1 MKLINLSYRE
11 DKILSLAGDGPIG
24 QDRDSLQKQCALLL
38 EDKLHGLCF
47 SPYEGDSQPG
57 DPITEAQV
65 RRKLELLQPHTN
77 WIRIFS
83 CTDGNDLIPQ
93 LARKYGFKTLVG
105 AWLGEDEDKNEEEM
119 TRLIELAQS
128 GFVDV
133 AAVGNEVL
141 YRGEMAEA
149 DLIACLNRVRTALA
163 DIPVGYVDAYYEFA
177 DRPQLT
183 EACDVILAN
192 CYPYWEGC
200 HIDYSLLYMKQMYFQ
215 AKQAAGDK
223 KVIITETGWPSKGDP
238 LGVAE
243 PSYENALKYF
253 INAQKWTREEG
264 IELFYFSAFDEGW
277 KVGTEGSVGAFWGLW
292 NHEEKRKF

>member
-1 MKLINLSYRE
+1 MKLMNMSYRE
-11 DKILSLAGDGPIG
+11 DKILSLAGDGPTG
-24 QDRDSLQKQCALLL
+24 QDRDALQKQCALLL

-47 SPYEGDSQPG
+47 SPYEGDQQPG
-57 DPITEAQV
+57 DPFTEAQV
-65 RRKLELLQPHTN
+65 RRKLELLQPHTE

-93 LARKYGFKTLVG
+93 LAREYGFKTLVG
-105 AWLGEDEDKNEEEM
+105 AWLGQDEDKNEEEM
-119 TRLIELAQS
+119 TRLVELAQG

-141 YRGEMAEA
+141 YREEMSET
-149 DLIACLNRVRTALA
+149 DLIACINRVRAALP

-177 DRPQLT
+177 DRPALT

-215 AKQAAGDK
+215 AKQAGGGK
-223 KVIITETGWPSKGDP
+223 KVIITETGWPSEGDA
-238 LGVAE
+238 LGAAE
-243 PSYENALKYF
+243 PGYENALKYF
-253 INAQKWTREEG
+253 INAQKWTKEEG

-277 KVGTEGSVGAFWGLW
+277 KVGAEGSVGAFWGLW
-292 NHEEKRKF
+292 DSEEKRKF

>member
-1 MKLINLSYRE
+1 MKLMNMSYRE
-11 DKILSLAGDGPIG
+11 DKILSLAGDGPTG
-24 QDRDSLQKQCALLL
+24 QDRDALQKQCALLL

-47 SPYEGDSQPG
+47 SPYEGDQKPG
-57 DPITEAQV
+57 DPFTEAQV
-65 RRKLELLQPHTN
+65 RRKLELLQPHTE

-93 LARKYGFKTLVG
+93 LAREYGFKTLVG
-105 AWLGEDEDKNEEEM
+105 AWLGQDEDKNEEEM
-119 TRLIELAQS
+119 TRLVELAQG

-141 YRGEMAEA
+141 YREEMSEA
-149 DLIACLNRVRTALA
+149 GLIACINRVRAALP

-215 AKQAAGDK
+215 AKQAGGGK
-223 KVIITETGWPSKGDP
+223 KVIITETGWPSEGDA
-238 LGVAE
+238 LGAAE
-243 PSYENALKYF
+243 PGYENALKYF
-253 INAQKWTREEG
+253 INAQKWTKEED
-264 IELFYFSAFDEGW
+264 IEMFYFSAFDESW

-292 NHEEKRKF
+292 DSEEKRKF